1 MRTISYYYVLA
12 VFGAVFSLN
21 SCDTI
26 ESKEKIAERNRAA
39 TTAYLSNMYGGLRI
53 KYKDKEIDLW
63 KLENHIIPCKNFDE
77 VFICGGASIY
87 KILMPY
93 CKKMYIT
100 QIEENFDGDAF
111 FPEIEKEP
119 FR

>member
-1 MRTISYYYVLA
+1 MKTVLTKR
-12 VFGAVFSLN
+12 GELYKMQKK
-21 SCDTI
+21 I
-26 ESKEKIAERNRAA
+26 EGENMLSIIVAKSKNNVI
-39 TTAYLSNMYGGLRI
+39 
-53 KYKDKEIDLW
+53 
-63 KLENHIIPCKNFDE
+63 
-77 VFICGGASIY
+77 GGASIY

>member
-1 MRTISYYYVLA
+1 MLSIIVA
-12 VFGAVFSLN
+12 K
-21 SCDTI
+21 
-26 ESKEKIAERNRAA
+26 SKNNVI
-39 TTAYLSNMYGGLRI
+39 
-53 KYKDKEIDLW
+53 
-63 KLENHIIPCKNFDE
+63 
-77 VFICGGASIY
+77 GGASIY

-119 FR
+119 FI

>member
-1 MRTISYYYVLA
+1 MSVLKHNLSIKNSVVAA
-12 VFGAVFSLN
+12 VSAKVVLDMILKMTTPITETVTTKVSDVKNYENLIKDCLN
-21 SCDTI
+21 DT
-26 ESKEKIAERNRAA
+26 N
-39 TTAYLSNMYGGLRI
+39 
-53 KYKDKEIDLW
+53 
-63 KLENHIIPCKNFDE
+63 KLENMLSIIVAKSKNN
-77 VFICGGASIY
+77 VIGGASIY

>member
-1 MRTISYYYVLA
+1 
-12 VFGAVFSLN
+12 
-21 SCDTI
+21 
-26 ESKEKIAERNRAA
+26 
-39 TTAYLSNMYGGLRI
+39 
-53 KYKDKEIDLW
+53 
-63 KLENHIIPCKNFDE
+63 
-77 VFICGGASIY
+77 
-87 KILMPY
+87 MPY